1 MTAMVGTPPLQRV
14 VYFRRFR
21 VNFQANPLGRRE
33 FPQFPSLLSKCISV
47 CARTHRCKVP
57 IARKCRKLWKYAGL
71 RLVHARKFPRT
82 TQGLPPPSRYY
93 QRPKHKGN
101 SDHVMLVVT
110 NFFK

>member
-1 MTAMVGTPPLQRV
+1 MTQRPSASAPNGVFISGTSEGISK
-14 VYFRRFR
+14 
-21 VNFQANPLGRRE
+21 ANPWEPAYFLNFFHFRGNVYLCMRAHMR
-33 FPQFPSLLSKCISV
+33 KV
-47 CARTHRCKVP
+47 CNG
-57 IARKCRKLWKYAGL
+57 RKCRKLRKYAGL